1 MPFDAESEDELF
13 DLIVS
18 ENPQQPDKATMAE
31 LSTDAIELFLH
42 VGVRYMNQFSRQRQV
57 SGCRQIK
64 FDLVKCKFNF

>member
-42 VGVRYMNQFSRQRQV
+42 VGVKYMNQFSRQWQV
-57 SGCRQIK
+57 SGYRQIK
-64 FDLVKCKFNF
+64 FDLVKCKFNL

>member
-31 LSTDAIELFLH
+31 LSTDSIALFLH
-42 VGVRYMNQFSRQRQV
+42 VGVKYMNQFSRHAETGFRL
-57 SGCRQIK
+57 SSDK
-64 FDLVKCKFNF
+64 YSTW

>member
-18 ENPQQPDKATMAE
+18 ENPQQPNKATMAE

-42 VGVRYMNQFSRQRQV
+42 VGVKIHESVFEAETGFRLSSDKIRPGEMQV
-57 SGCRQIK
+57 
-64 FDLVKCKFNF
+64 

>member
-31 LSTDAIELFLH
+31 LSTDAIKLFLH
-42 VGVRYMNQFSRQRQV
+42 VGVKYMNQFSRQRQV
-57 SGCRQIK
+57 SGYRQINIRPGK
-64 FDLVKCKFNF
+64 MQV

>member
-18 ENPQQPDKATMAE
+18 ENPQLPDKATTWMAE

-42 VGVRYMNQFSRQRQV
+42 VGVKYMNQFSR
-57 SGCRQIK
+57 
-64 FDLVKCKFNF
+64 

>member
-42 VGVRYMNQFSRQRQV
+42 VGVKLEIHESVFEVETGFRLS
-57 SGCRQIK
+57 S
-64 FDLVKCKFNF
+64 DKCSTW

>member
-18 ENPQQPDKATMAE
+18 ENPQQPNKATMAE

-42 VGVRYMNQFSRQRQV
+42 VGVKYMNQFSRQTGFRLSSDKIRPGEMQV
-57 SGCRQIK
+57 
-64 FDLVKCKFNF
+64 

>member
-31 LSTDAIELFLH
+31 LSGDAIELFLH
-42 VGVRYMNQFSRQRQV
+42 VSVKYINQFSRQRQV
-57 SGCRQIK
+57 SGYRQIK
-64 FDLVKCKFNF
+64 FDLVKCKFNL